1 MPLKIIRADITKLK
15 VDAIVNPTDIFLS
28 GSGSI
33 DKKIANK
40 GNKNKYDGMLEVS
53 ETYTVEAVNM
63 DCKYIINA
71 VGPCYIDG
79 KHNEEKLLEQTY
91 NNCLLEVKERNIQ
104 SVAFPLISTGTFNFP
119 KDLGLNI
126 ATQVFTK
133 FLLQEDID
141 IYLVVY
147 DKTSFGI
154 SKKIFSYITEYIDDN
169 YILEERNYS
178 MFSRYDSSDKEE
190 CELKEEHY
198 SMSFDLS
205 DSNDIGDIF
214 VEDTFTV
221 KLFELIDKKGLKDPE
236 VYKKANIDRKLF
248 SKIRSNDN
256 YNPSKKTAIAL
267 SIALELSYNQTQDL
281 LGRAGYTLSKSNKF
295 DLIIEACIKKGIY
308 NIFEINNI
316 LYSFDLPLLD

>member
-1 MPLKIIRADITKLK
+1 MRDT
-15 VDAIVNPTDIFLS
+15 
-28 GSGSI
+28 
-33 DKKIANK
+33 ANRR
-40 GNKNKYDGMLEVS
+40 
-53 ETYTVEAVNM
+53 
-63 DCKYIINA
+63 
-71 VGPCYIDG
+71 
-79 KHNEEKLLEQTY
+79 LEQTY

-119 KDLGLNI
+119 KDLGLSI

-133 FLLQEDID
+133 FLLKEDID

-147 DKTSFGI
+147 DKTSFAI
-154 SKKIFSYITEYIDDN
+154 SKKIFSYIAEYIDDN
-169 YILEERNYS
+169 YILEEKKQNFYSRNKHTYESVCYS
-178 MFSRYDSSDKEE
+178 R
-190 CELKEEHY
+190 
-198 SMSFDLS
+198 SFD
-205 DSNDIGDIF
+205 DKDEEQVVYSNAMSLDNNIDDIF
-214 VEDTFTV
+214 VEDTFVV
-221 KLFELIDKKGLKDPE
+221 KLFELIDKKGLKDPD

-295 DLIIEACIKKGIY
+295 DLVIEACIKKGIY

>member
-1 MPLKIIRADITKLK
+1 
-15 VDAIVNPTDIFLS
+15 
-28 GSGSI
+28 
-33 DKKIANK
+33 
-40 GNKNKYDGMLEVS
+40 MLEVS

-154 SKKIFSYITEYIDDN
+154 SKKIFSYITEYVN
-169 YILEERNYS
+169 MTS
-178 MFSRYDSSDKEE
+178 
-190 CELKEEHY
+190 
-198 SMSFDLS
+198 
-205 DSNDIGDIF
+205 
-214 VEDTFTV
+214 
-221 KLFELIDKKGLKDPE
+221 
-236 VYKKANIDRKLF
+236 YKV
-248 SKIRSNDN
+248 
-256 YNPSKKTAIAL
+256 
-267 SIALELSYNQTQDL
+267 
-281 LGRAGYTLSKSNKF
+281 
-295 DLIIEACIKKGIY
+295 
-308 NIFEINNI
+308 
-316 LYSFDLPLLD
+316 